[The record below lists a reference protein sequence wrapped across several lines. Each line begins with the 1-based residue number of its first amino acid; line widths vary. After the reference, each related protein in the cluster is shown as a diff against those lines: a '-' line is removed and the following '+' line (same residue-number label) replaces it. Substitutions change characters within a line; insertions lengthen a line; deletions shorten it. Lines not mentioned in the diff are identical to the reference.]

1 MQSSSTFIMTILA
14 SILLFIGSVQIVSA
28 QEAIFWLTPAVL
40 YLHDSDDTYLT
51 VLEVDVHHFS
61 GGTLPDD
68 IVSVIFEG
76 PSGVIASLGDPR
88 IEVEQSGN
96 TDMYFWIKIP
106 GEPEPGLYTFT
117 VTSSVATGSFIR
129 TASDT
134 QTVIREI
141 LLPDETSFSPAPDA
155 VLSSMTHTVFSW
167 DPVSYQDVPLYYR
180 WECQDA
186 AGNRYSSPRT
196 LDMTSFEV
204 PLGYLQPGQSYSWR
218 VRVTD
223 ADGWVTTENR
233 SQNAWKPFTMAATLD
248 HPAMPWIPTLLLD
261 K

>member
-1 MQSSSTFIMTILA
+1 MLTILA
-14 SILLFIGSVQIVSA
+14 SILLFIGSAQIVSA
-28 QEAIFWLTPAVL
+28 QEASFWLRPGVM
-40 YLHDSDDTYLT
+40 YLHNSDDTYVT
-51 VLEVDVHHFS
+51 VVSVDVFDFS

-76 PSGVIASLGDPR
+76 PSGEIARLGDPR
-88 IEVEQSGN
+88 IEVDQSGN
-96 TDMYFWIKIP
+96 TDIFYGIKIP
-106 GEPEPGLYTFT
+106 GEPELGLYTFT
-117 VTSSVATGSFIR
+117 VTSSVATGSVIR

-141 LLPDETSFSPAPDA
+141 PLPDETSFSPAPDA
-155 VLSSMTHTVFSW
+155 VLSSLTPIFSW
-167 DPVSYQDVPLYYR
+167 NLVSYQDVPLYYR
-180 WECQDA
+180 WEGQDA

-196 LDMTSFEV
+196 LDMTSFEM
-204 PLGYLQPGQSYSWR
+204 PPGYLQPGQSYSWR

-223 ADGWVTTENR
+223 ADDWVTTENR
-233 SQNAWKPFTMAATLD
+233 SQSAWQPFTIATTSD